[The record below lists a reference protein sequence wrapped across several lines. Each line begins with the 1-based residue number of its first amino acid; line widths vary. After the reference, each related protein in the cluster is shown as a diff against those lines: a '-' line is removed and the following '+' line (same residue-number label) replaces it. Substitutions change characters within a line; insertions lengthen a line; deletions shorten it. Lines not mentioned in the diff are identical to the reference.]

1 MTRLEQW
8 ISSSALAK
16 LPLSNPADATYRR
29 PHPAGAIYRRSP
41 LPRVTFVLSRRLRN
55 DSKRCGLSQVEVIVS
70 SIIVGVLMVACF
82 STIAASR
89 RSQMSESNEVRGMA
103 IAEALMAEITQL
115 PMREPSCDCG
125 YGAESGETGSNR
137 SNFDDVDDY
146 QNLIDSP
153 PKSRSGIACAGY
165 TDLSRRVSIDLVTT
179 TNWNATSA
187 TYVGVY
193 RITVRVLRGTLEVG
207 RIVGYRTSGSQGS
220 GSVVGA
226 NSLN

>member
-1 MTRLEQW
+1 MTRLSQLLF
-8 ISSSALAK
+8 SALLAK
-16 LPLSNPADATYRR
+16 LQLSHPAGATYRR
-29 PHPAGAIYRRSP
+29 SL
-41 LPRVTFVLSRRLRN
+41 LPRVAYALSRRLQN
-55 DSKRCGLSQVEVIVS
+55 ASKRHGLSQVEVVVS
-70 SIIVGVLMVACF
+70 SIIVGVLMVASF

-89 RSQMSESNEVRGMA
+89 RSQISESNEVRGMA

-115 PMREPSCDCG
+115 PMRELPCDCG
-125 YGAESGETGSNR
+125 YGPEAGETGSNR
-137 SNFDDVDDY
+137 INFDDVDDY

-153 PKSRSGIACAGY
+153 PKSRSGTACAGY

-179 TNWNATSA
+179 TNWNTTSG

-193 RITVRVLRGTLEVG
+193 RITVKVLRGTLEVC

-220 GSVVGA
+220 GSVVSV